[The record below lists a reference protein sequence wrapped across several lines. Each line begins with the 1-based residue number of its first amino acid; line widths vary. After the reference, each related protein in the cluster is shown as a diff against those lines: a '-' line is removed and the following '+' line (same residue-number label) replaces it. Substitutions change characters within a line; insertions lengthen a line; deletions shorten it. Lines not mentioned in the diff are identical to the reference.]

1 MMKSSVSSLA
11 EILVKLDR
19 LLPRAVVV
27 NQEDIARVQVHIFSF
42 FFTFG
47 SGSLVTLIFSFL
59 ERPTFPFFSQYFGML
74 HF

>member
-27 NQEDIARVQVHIFSF
+27 NQEDIARVQVRIFSF
-42 FFTFG
+42 FH
-47 SGSLVTLIFSFL
+47 SVLSSL
-59 ERPTFPFFSQYFGML
+59 
-74 HF
+74 